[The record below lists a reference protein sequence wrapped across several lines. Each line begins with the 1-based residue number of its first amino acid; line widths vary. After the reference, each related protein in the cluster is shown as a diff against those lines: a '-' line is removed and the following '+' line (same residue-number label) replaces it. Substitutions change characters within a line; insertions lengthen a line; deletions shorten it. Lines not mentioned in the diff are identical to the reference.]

1 MSGISPPTGNEQME
15 TAADLTSTPTHSHA
29 GTGAGAD
36 FRETM
41 THHAMTHHATIREVR
56 IQYQPTTEPAF
67 KIRDPAEVANFVRK
81 VLYDN
86 SREHLVAL
94 FLDGAHQIASFS
106 VVSVGMANS
115 TCAHPREVFQRAV
128 SVGAVALILAH
139 NHPSGNV
146 QPSEEDQRTTKRMRE
161 AGELLDIGLLD
172 HVIVS
177 YSAHYSFKE
186 ERMI

>member
-1 MSGISPPTGNEQME
+1 MK
-15 TAADLTSTPTHSHA
+15 TAATLTSTQGHSPRK
-29 GTGAGAD
+29 TKSSIRD
-36 FRETM
+36 TKIQDTM
-41 THHAMTHHATIREVR
+41 IREVR

-67 KIRDPAEVANFVRK
+67 KISRPAEVAAFVRK

-94 FLDGAHQIASFS
+94 FLDGAHQVASFS
-106 VVSVGMANS
+106 VVSVGTANS
-115 TCAHPREVFQRAV
+115 AQVHPREVFQRAV
-128 SVGAVALILAH
+128 SVGAVALVLAH

-146 QPSEEDQRTTKRMRE
+146 QPSEEDQRVTKRMRE
-161 AGELLDIGLLD
+161 AGELLGIGLVD

-186 ERMI
+186 AGML